1 MTETGNDAKKRE
13 ALSVDELADKVREIA
28 AIIHTDEFH
37 EESHELE
44 RLADEIK
51 AAWKRER
58 DELIYAY
65 DPTKAGRGR
74 LPDGSAYALEAMR
87 EPVTACHAVGDAAAL
102 RQAVIKALTLFQVC
116 TWPSSVSLDGVA
128 EVIHEIDSVLDKPP
142 RQCNMGTPD
151 EQAQR
156 FHDFCAGNSSGI
168 NGMCKPTCP
177 CIDCFDKCQCF
188 AKWAQMPYTQGGET
202 NE

>member
-44 RLADEIK
+44 RFADEIK

-87 EPVTACHAVGDAAAL
+87 EPVTPATLSAT
-102 RQAVIKALTLFQVC
+102 RKAL
-116 TWPSSVSLDGVA
+116 
-128 EVIHEIDSVLDKPP
+128 IEIDRVVFDKRRHTKEEVEAHRLATEALTVPP
-142 RQCNMGTPD
+142 RNCDVGTPD

-188 AKWAQMPYTQGGET
+188 AKWAQMPYTEERKGESD
-202 NE
+202 E

>member
-58 DELIYAY
+58 YELIYAY
-65 DPTKAGRGR
+65 DPRKAGKGR

-87 EPVTACHAVGDAAAL
+87 EPVTACNAVGNAAAL
-102 RQAVIKALTLFQVC
+102 RDALD
-116 TWPSSVSLDGVA
+116 VSD
-128 EVIHEIDSVLDKPP
+128 
-142 RQCNMGTPD
+142 RTCNLRTD
-151 EQAQR
+151 
-156 FHDFCAGNSSGI
+156 DV
-168 NGMCKPTCP
+168 
-177 CIDCFDKCQCF
+177 
-188 AKWAQMPYTQGGET
+188 
-202 NE
+202 